1 MRPTRYLNCV
11 IPRRIVCQCSTVQL
25 VLQRVFR
32 KPAPM
37 QHHTGLTEYIRGI
50 VQWIRVEQDEISD
63 LTAFDRPC
71 VAGQKPR
78 AIGRRALQR
87 LKWCETRIRCAS
99 ITDERGCGAWA
110 ATAAWKG
117 L

>member
-63 LTAFDRPC
+63 LTAFDPPLRCWP
-71 VAGQKPR
+71 
-78 AIGRRALQR
+78 
-87 LKWCETRIRCAS
+87 ETARDWTSRS
-99 ITDERGCGAWA
+99 A
-110 ATAAWKG
+110 APQMV
-117 L
+117 